1 MEAMKDLAKTLLT
14 CVCVLVFIGLLIF
27 VGNVVFLAKQIES
40 VSNVYFAYAFYG
52 VLFVLLLFFVVI
64 PIIRLLKMPK
74 LPKLQ
79 SMDNRASDKEVRTV
93 ARNLISSFPKDRE
106 SEKKEF
112 SAAVESNSIVK
123 PKAQR
128 ELVKKEITNRL
139 SVIDEKIKKY
149 AKRVFALT
157 AISQSNR
164 FDAVTVWILNFRMIN
179 DLIRTTGFSPN
190 GYQMFQIYWRVVVTG
205 AFAYAVSDVA
215 DWTGEK
221 LLDELSTEIGEKVGS
236 SIFGNLIGIFT
247 KSLADGAVN
256 GLLTLRLGYIT
267 KKYLEIGFD
276 KYKDKNAM
284 LNVYKMAVKEAWK
297 NKKLINDKNVA

>member
-1 MEAMKDLAKTLLT
+1 MKELAKKLLT
-14 CVCVLVFIGLLIF
+14 FVCVLAFIGLLIF

-40 VSNVYFAYAFYG
+40 VSNIYFAYAFYG
-52 VLFVLLLFFVVI
+52 VLFVLLVFFVMI

-79 SMDNRASDKEVRTV
+79 TIDDNRTSDKEVCAV
-93 ARNLISSFPKDRE
+93 ARNLISTFPKNRE

-112 SAAVESNSIVK
+112 CKEVESNSIVM
-123 PKAQR
+123 PNAQR
-128 ELVKKEITNRL
+128 ELVKNEITNRL
-139 SVIDEKIKKY
+139 NVIDEKIKKY

-164 FDAVTVWILNFRMIN
+164 FDAITVWILNFRMIN
-179 DLIRTTGFSPN
+179 DLIKSTGFSPN

-221 LLDELSTEIGEKVGS
+221 LLDDLSTEIGEKVGS
-236 SIFGNLIGIFT
+236 SIFGNLLGIFS

-276 KYKDKNAM
+276 KYKDKNEM

-297 NKKLINDKNVA
+297 CKKELTAA

>member
-1 MEAMKDLAKTLLT
+1 MEAMKELAKRLLT
-14 CVCVLVFIGLLIF
+14 FVCVLAFIGLLIF

-64 PIIRLLKMPK
+64 PIIRLCKMPE

-79 SMDNRASDKEVRTV
+79 TMDNRTSDKEMRSV
-93 ARNLISSFPKDRE
+93 ARNLVATFPDDRQD
-106 SEKKEF
+106 EKKDF
-112 SAAVESNSIVK
+112 QYNVKHNSI
-123 PKAQR
+123 ANARDQR
-128 ELVKKEITNRL
+128 ELVENVTAKRQTEIK
-139 SVIDEKIKKY
+139 SKITKY

-164 FDAVTVWILNFRMIN
+164 FDAVTVWILNFRMVN
-179 DLIRTTGFSPN
+179 DLIQSTGFRPN

-205 AFAYAVSDVA
+205 AFAYAVSDAA

-221 LLDELSTEIGEKVGS
+221 LLDELSTEIGEKIGS
-236 SIFGNLIGIFT
+236 SIFGNRIGIFT

-276 KYKDKNAM
+276 KYKDKKAM
-284 LNVYKMAVKEAWK
+284 LNVYKMAVKESWK
-297 NKKLINDKNVA
+297 CKKELTAA

>member
-1 MEAMKDLAKTLLT
+1 MEAMKELAKKLLSF
-14 CVCVLVFIGLLIF
+14 VCVLAFIGLLIF

-64 PIIRLLKMPK
+64 PIIRLLKMPE

-79 SMDNRASDKEVRTV
+79 TMDNKASAKEMRTI
-93 ARNLISSFPKDRE
+93 ARNLVATFPEDRE
-106 SEKKEF
+106 KEKKNF
-112 SAAVESNSIVK
+112 QGKVERNSVSM
-123 PKAQR
+123 PDSQR
-128 ELVKKEITNRL
+128 KLVENEI
-139 SVIDEKIKKY
+139 EKRQSDINSKITKY

-179 DLIRTTGFSPN
+179 DLIQSTGFRPN

-276 KYKDKNAM
+276 KYKDKKEM

-297 NKKLINDKNVA
+297 GKKELTAA